1 MPMAKKHDTGHYA
14 AYAERRANSSLQ
26 MLAESSTS
34 VSMWV
39 DVGSKDDVSLSKTT
53 SDWKV
58 FCANRATTTID
69 TTLHNVVQRLF
80 QATESS
86 KYQEL
91 MRSMWGDAYLDARV
105 IEVIGADPENA
116 ASMATVAPQH
126 RNVPSVFHKVHK
138 RTSVKWFAT
147 LGKSKLSKASEF
159 HVVEFIGLVYD
170 SHSRIQAI
178 YIYQESMSKVDDAPL
193 PLQTPVS
200 ATFDR
205 VRVDGLIMKFE
216 ALELP
221 SGGEYVMMS
230 LALQRQPSLLDFG
243 FKNPAEDLVLRFAKG
258 YRAGL
263 RRTSAALSSSLRIA
277 DTGSWVRDQDR
288 PACSVCARAFHPL
301 VRRRHHCRKCGEV
314 VCFQCSNLFNTLD
327 QQSSSAAPDVRL
339 CNRCVVQ
346 QQADAGRHLGVIDAN
361 ELKEWLDEELAENNP
376 DLFDVPPP
384 AARRPLPSG
393 GAFTGT
399 LEVNVLAAT
408 TTTQLLDTSKWNNHP
423 STASATL
430 DAAPSTDNLVLG
442 PMMHPPPGGGSAT
455 TPPHPN
461 SNQSPR
467 TTSSSHGRL
476 SADKHMPTH
485 PGLGTSTI
493 CLGAER
499 RNFDALYDGDD
510 HRKYGRS
517 NHSDDNNH
525 DDGGGGGGSSK
536 DGENDGG
543 IHIVDPPQLYR
554 TSTPHLGIPPPPPAA
569 AHTRSTST
577 SSTSSRLHHKSP
589 RTLDTF
595 TLQLTA
601 SSSMSMGVTAQPTPL
616 RQSSHRRM
624 PSIESL
630 PSHSVDQFIA
640 STSLPSLQ
648 IDPRYLPRTNT
659 TPTRPPSTY
668 LLPSTRPPSFGG
680 IRTASAWASVTTST
694 TAAVEAAMRDLH
706 NKIGGPVH
714 FLVVS
719 FSDGCDAIDVMVAME
734 HGAPGVPF
742 VGGLSARGICDEAAW
757 VSMKRGGLVALWGI
771 HDPLGSYTV
780 GSTGYDEFTAKHNVA
795 DAVHEALHTTPNPV
809 FCLVYA
815 CPLVVD
821 EALAGLRRAVPCPVL
836 GGCSVLSAHY
846 QGYLQISSAGGST
859 IGMTFALCSPSVET
873 SVGWFSGHNVVHT
886 KATAVA
892 SELSPPMPCMG
903 VVTSADSQTRVV
915 YEIDHRPAATVYKEW
930 LANVHAADAPM
941 KFPRLGYMYPLGQVV
956 QESLPSLHVNA
967 TPVVTAVDDVAGT
980 LSLTTPI
987 RTGTTVALMHTSVDV
1002 LKDAVKRMAVTVMRT
1017 SSFDVKDVDGCLMFL
1032 SAGVQVVLG
1041 SSMSMSGLVGA
1052 FKAWSG
1058 GASFLGLTSFGEV
1071 GHLAH
1076 DSTPLCDALMFSYL
1090 IFSNQRRNPHA

>member
-221 SGGEYVMMS
+221 SGGEYVMLS

-258 YRAGL
+258 FRAGL
-263 RRTSAALSSSLRIA
+263 RRTSAALPSSLRIA

-384 AARRPLPSG
+384 ATRRPLPSG

-399 LEVNVLAAT
+399 LEVNVLAA

-476 SADKHMPTH
+476 SADKDMPTH
-485 PGLGTSTI
+485 PGVGTSVI

-499 RNFDALYDGDD
+499 RNFDAS
-510 HRKYGRS
+510 YGRS

-525 DDGGGGGGSSK
+525 DDGGGGSSSK

-543 IHIVDPPQLYR
+543 IHIVDPPQLY
-554 TSTPHLGIPPPPPAA
+554 PA
-569 AHTRSTST
+569 
-577 SSTSSRLHHKSP
+577 
-589 RTLDTF
+589 
-595 TLQLTA
+595 
-601 SSSMSMGVTAQPTPL
+601 
-616 RQSSHRRM
+616 
-624 PSIESL
+624 
-630 PSHSVDQFIA
+630 VD
-640 STSLPSLQ
+640 
-648 IDPRYLPRTNT
+648 
-659 TPTRPPSTY
+659 
-668 LLPSTRPPSFGG
+668 
-680 IRTASAWASVTTST
+680 
-694 TAAVEAAMRDLH
+694 AAMRDLH
-706 NKIGGPVH
+706 DKIGGPVH

-734 HGAPGVPF
+734 QGAPGVPF

-795 DAVHEALHTTPNPV
+795 DAVHEALHATPNP
-809 FCLVYA
+809 
-815 CPLVVD
+815 
-821 EALAGLRRAVPCPVL
+821 
-836 GGCSVLSAHY
+836 
-846 QGYLQISSAGGST
+846 
-859 IGMTFALCSPSVET
+859 
-873 SVGWFSGHNVVHT
+873 
-886 KATAVA
+886 
-892 SELSPPMPCMG
+892 
-903 VVTSADSQTRVV
+903 
-915 YEIDHRPAATVYKEW
+915 
-930 LANVHAADAPM
+930 
-941 KFPRLGYMYPLGQVV
+941 
-956 QESLPSLHVNA
+956 VNA

-987 RTGTTVALMHTSVDV
+987 RTGTTVALMHTSADV
-1002 LKDAVKRMAVTVMRT
+1002 LKDAVKRLAVTVMRT

>member
-221 SGGEYVMMS
+221 SGGEYVMLS

-258 YRAGL
+258 FRAGL
-263 RRTSAALSSSLRIA
+263 RRTSAALPSSLRIA

-384 AARRPLPSG
+384 ATRRPLPSG

-399 LEVNVLAAT
+399 LEVNVLAA

-442 PMMHPPPGGGSAT
+442 PMMHPPP
-455 TPPHPN
+455 
-461 SNQSPR
+461 
-467 TTSSSHGRL
+467 
-476 SADKHMPTH
+476 
-485 PGLGTSTI
+485 
-493 CLGAER
+493 
-499 RNFDALYDGDD
+499 
-510 HRKYGRS
+510 
-517 NHSDDNNH
+517 
-525 DDGGGGGGSSK
+525 
-536 DGENDGG
+536 
-543 IHIVDPPQLYR
+543 
-554 TSTPHLGIPPPPPAA
+554 
-569 AHTRSTST
+569 
-577 SSTSSRLHHKSP
+577 
-589 RTLDTF
+589 
-595 TLQLTA
+595 
-601 SSSMSMGVTAQPTPL
+601 
-616 RQSSHRRM
+616 
-624 PSIESL
+624 
-630 PSHSVDQFIA
+630 
-640 STSLPSLQ
+640 
-648 IDPRYLPRTNT
+648 
-659 TPTRPPSTY
+659 
-668 LLPSTRPPSFGG
+668 
-680 IRTASAWASVTTST
+680 
-694 TAAVEAAMRDLH
+694 AAVDAAMRDLH
-706 NKIGGPVH
+706 DKIGGPVH

-734 HGAPGVPF
+734 QGAPGVPF

-795 DAVHEALHTTPNPV
+795 DAVHEALHATPNPV
-809 FCLVYA
+809 PFTLASLFSHICDGPSPAYA
-815 CPLVVD
+815 EQSRVQSSEDVPSFLRNTKAIVRRLHHVQAKAQLNELRTVV
-821 EALAGLRRAVPCPVL
+821 
-836 GGCSVLSAHY
+836 
-846 QGYLQISSAGGST
+846 QISSAGGST

-886 KATAVA
+886 KATTVA

-915 YEIDHRPAATVYKEW
+915 YEIDHRPAATVYKE
-930 LANVHAADAPM
+930 
-941 KFPRLGYMYPLGQVV
+941 
-956 QESLPSLHVNA
+956 VNA

-987 RTGTTVALMHTSVDV
+987 RTGTTVALMHTSADM
-1002 LKDAVKRMAVTVMRT
+1002 LKDAVKRLAVTVMRT

>member
-1 MPMAKKHDTGHYA
+1 
-14 AYAERRANSSLQ
+14 

-476 SADKHMPTH
+476 T
-485 PGLGTSTI
+485 
-493 CLGAER
+493 
-499 RNFDALYDGDD
+499 
-510 HRKYGRS
+510 
-517 NHSDDNNH
+517 
-525 DDGGGGGGSSK
+525 
-536 DGENDGG
+536 
-543 IHIVDPPQLYR
+543 
-554 TSTPHLGIPPPPPAA
+554 
-569 AHTRSTST
+569 
-577 SSTSSRLHHKSP
+577 
-589 RTLDTF
+589 
-595 TLQLTA
+595 
-601 SSSMSMGVTAQPTPL
+601 
-616 RQSSHRRM
+616 
-624 PSIESL
+624 
-630 PSHSVDQFIA
+630 
-640 STSLPSLQ
+640 
-648 IDPRYLPRTNT
+648 
-659 TPTRPPSTY
+659 
-668 LLPSTRPPSFGG
+668 
-680 IRTASAWASVTTST
+680 
-694 TAAVEAAMRDLH
+694 AVEAAMRDLH

-846 QGYLQISSAGGST
+846 QGYCTSPSSSRPSESTTENELRTVVQISSAGGST

-915 YEIDHRPAATVYKEW
+915 YEIDHRPAATVYKE
-930 LANVHAADAPM
+930 V
-941 KFPRLGYMYPLGQVV
+941 RQVV

>member
-159 HVVEFIGLVYD
+159 HLVEFIGLVYD

-221 SGGEYVMMS
+221 SGGEYVMLS

-263 RRTSAALSSSLRIA
+263 RRTSAALPSSLRIA

-361 ELKEWLDEELAENNP
+361 ALKEWLDEELAENNP

-384 AARRPLPSG
+384 ATRRPLPSG

-485 PGLGTSTI
+485 PGLGMSTI

-525 DDGGGGGGSSK
+525 DDGGGGGSSK

-543 IHIVDPPQLYR
+543 IHIVDPPQLY
-554 TSTPHLGIPPPPPAA
+554 P
-569 AHTRSTST
+569 
-577 SSTSSRLHHKSP
+577 
-589 RTLDTF
+589 
-595 TLQLTA
+595 
-601 SSSMSMGVTAQPTPL
+601 
-616 RQSSHRRM
+616 
-624 PSIESL
+624 
-630 PSHSVDQFIA
+630 
-640 STSLPSLQ
+640 
-648 IDPRYLPRTNT
+648 
-659 TPTRPPSTY
+659 
-668 LLPSTRPPSFGG
+668 
-680 IRTASAWASVTTST
+680 
-694 TAAVEAAMRDLH
+694 AVEAAMRDLH
-706 NKIGGPVH
+706 DKIGGPVH

-734 HGAPGVPF
+734 QGAPGVPF

-795 DAVHEALHTTPNPV
+795 DAVHEALHTTPNP
-809 FCLVYA
+809 
-815 CPLVVD
+815 
-821 EALAGLRRAVPCPVL
+821 ALAGLRRAVPCPVL

-846 QGYLQISSAGGST
+846 QGYCTSSSSSRPSESTTENELRTVVQISSAGGST

-915 YEIDHRPAATVYKEW
+915 YEIDHRPAATVYKE
-930 LANVHAADAPM
+930 V
-941 KFPRLGYMYPLGQVV
+941 RQVV

-987 RTGTTVALMHTSVDV
+987 RTGTTVALMHTSADV

-1017 SSFDVKDVDGCLMFL
+1017 SSFDIKDVDGCLMFL